1 MFTKYGYNLIGI
13 ALIISFVLIALGI
26 YLNNTP
32 TRIVLFL
39 LAILISGFTL
49 NFFRDPERTVPADNN
64 IVVSPADG
72 RILFIKDVDGTPFI
86 EGKAKQISIFM
97 SPLNVHVNRIPID
110 GLVTHVKYHRGKF
123 LVAYDDKA
131 SSDNERSE
139 FVIESRFGNVFFTQV
154 AGYVARKIV
163 FELQKGDRVKIGE
176 RFGMIK
182 FGSRVDVVVP
192 AAWITELKKDDVV
205 TAGETILFRIPE
217 QR

>member
-39 LAILISGFTL
+39 LAILISRFTL

-110 GLVTHVKYHRGKF
+110 GLVTHVKYHRVNSW
-123 LVAYDDKA
+123 LLMMIRPVQIMNVL
-131 SSDNERSE
+131 SSLLNQDS
-139 FVIESRFGNVFFTQV
+139 
-154 AGYVARKIV
+154 
-163 FELQKGDRVKIGE
+163 
-176 RFGMIK
+176 GM
-182 FGSRVDVVVP
+182 SSLR
-192 AAWITELKKDDVV
+192 
-205 TAGETILFRIPE
+205 R
-217 QR
+217 